1 MASIVKCCVGV
12 GVDCLPPK
20 SLLSLCEKVLCYT
33 SINVDILVYVYY

>member
-20 SLLSLCEKVLCYT
+20 LLSLCEKVLCYT